1 MGREP
6 MATTELTQTAA
17 RAKPTACAWTVGVGR
32 VLGHGVLPCT
42 LALSALTAAGFL
54 LARVDPALAP
64 SARPHPTLHPTPAAI
79 AAILANNARVL
90 AAPFILIAARFARSR
105 PTRLA
110 GDAIAATIFAGNA
123 LWIGLAIGR
132 WEGTLIP
139 YLPQLPLEYLAASAA
154 AAAWIHTRSRASY
167 RGGSDQRATAI
178 YATATLT
185 LLASAAAI
193 EVLLT
198 PHAR

>member
-1 MGREP
+1 

-17 RAKPTACAWTVGVGR
+17 RMKPATHRTVGVDR
-32 VLGHGVLPCT
+32 ALIRGVLPCT
-42 LALSALTAAGFL
+42 LALTALTAAGFL

-64 SARPHPTLHPTPAAI
+64 STRPHPTLDPTPAAI

-90 AAPFILIAARFARSR
+90 AAPFILIAARFERSR
-105 PTRLA
+105 LTRLA
-110 GDAIAATIFAGNA
+110 GDAITATILAGNA

-132 WEGTLIP
+132 WEGSLIP
-139 YLPQLPLEYLAASAA
+139 YLPQLPLEYLAASTAA
-154 AAAWIHTRSRASY
+154 GAWIHTRRRASH
-167 RGGSDQRATAI
+167 RGGSDQCASAI

-185 LLASAAAI
+185 LLVGAAAI

-198 PHAR
+198 PHGR